1 MSKKI
6 YKGYQLMKA
15 IADGEIEEGSRFKVK
30 ALWNGS
36 YVYDNRIAIVK
47 YKNIV
52 YEEEEE
58 IITSW
63 TIINSEFELIE
74 DETIDIESINELLK
88 IEPYEADKTDIVIN
102 RNKINEI
109 LKWAKQQ
116 EKRIKK
122 LENKEYCQ
130 VCGVE
135 LTEENRYMNGMCNDC
150 KYGEK

>member
-52 YEEEEE
+52 YEEEE

-74 DETIDIESINELLK
+74 DETIDIESIEELDNTCYDINNMTDDE
-88 IEPYEADKTDIVIN
+88 IECYHNYT
-102 RNKINEI
+102 RSKINII
-109 LKWAKQQ
+109 LQWAKQQ

-122 LENKEYCQ
+122 LEDKQ
-130 VCGVE
+130 
-135 LTEENRYMNGMCNDC
+135 
-150 KYGEK
+150 

>member
-6 YKGYQLMKA
+6 YKGYELIKA
-15 IADGEIEEGSRFKVK
+15 IAEGEIKENTNIKVHDLSVFDK
-30 ALWNGS
+30 IVTTINYSNKKLNWKTGEFDTS
-36 YVYDNRIAIVK
+36 YLCNDSY
-47 YKNIV
+47 Y
-52 YEEEEE
+52 
-58 IITSW
+58 
-63 TIINSEFELIE
+63 FELIE

-116 EKRIKK
+116 ERRMKK

-150 KYGEK
+150 KYGEE